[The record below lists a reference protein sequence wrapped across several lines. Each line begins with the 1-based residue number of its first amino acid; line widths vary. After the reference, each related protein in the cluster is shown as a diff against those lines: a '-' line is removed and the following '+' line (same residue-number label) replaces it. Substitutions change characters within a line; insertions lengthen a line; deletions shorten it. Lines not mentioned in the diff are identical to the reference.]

1 MDEID
6 LQLARSSRIRTRPT
20 AAVITSLGGLAVMA
34 GALLTWLNASGPRPA
49 TGMTHTSLSRMLV
62 YAYTATSSFWN
73 SAAVAVLV
81 LGLLVV
87 IGGLA
92 GLRTLTVIAALLTLA
107 ASGMWIGVVV
117 HHYNTPSLPNVHYAN
132 PVNLPWSDLRAGAW
146 LTIGA
151 AAVGL
156 ISAFWLRRR

>member
-1 MDEID
+1 MD
-6 LQLARSSRIRTRPT
+6 LQLARGARTRT
-20 AAVITSLGGLAVMA
+20 RLAVATVTSMAGVAVMA
-34 GALLTWLNASGPRPA
+34 GVLPTWLGARGPRPA
-49 TGMTHTSLSRMLV
+49 TGMMHTSLSRMLV
-62 YAYTATSSFWN
+62 YTYATTNSFWT
-73 SAAVAVLV
+73 SAAFAVLV

-92 GLRTLTVIAALLTLA
+92 GLRTLIVMATLLALA

-117 HHYNTPSLPNVHYAN
+117 HHYNTPNLPDVHYAN
-132 PVNLPWSDLRAGAW
+132 PANLPWSDLRAGAW
-146 LTIGA
+146 LTISA